1 MTEKMYNSFCNK
13 LYYEI
18 INLYKIK
25 CWRCV
30 HARIVRL
37 ARYDTEY
44 YHTPYKK
51 NLAKRKAQYAPF
63 IHKDIAGE

>member
-18 INLYKIK
+18 RNLYKIK

-30 HARIVRL
+30 RARIVRL
-37 ARYDTEY
+37 ARCTTEY
-44 YHTPYKK
+44 NGSDYAQ
-51 NLAKRKAQYAPF
+51 NLNLSMLSNTTLK
-63 IHKDIAGE
+63 IV